1 MNILEFCFSNAWGG
15 LEIYVGTFAKQFKKR
30 GHNVVGIVHS
40 DSRLEAEFRNNSIE
54 CSSIKQNS
62 KYLDFIT
69 AKKIKSY
76 IAERKID
83 IIHVHQSKDLSTAI
97 LIKKILKPCK
107 IFFSQ
112 QMDSRYN
119 KKDLFHRWVYKNL
132 DYIVTMTNDMRL
144 NHINHTPVKD
154 SQIYTIY
161 NGIDLERFSLHKS
174 IDKERF
180 LIKNNIPSDKIII
193 GSVGRLDSLKNQ
205 ELLVDVAAKL
215 NNEKKYNIHFIIV
228 GDETDSVTGK
238 GYKEKLIA
246 KIKNYGIE
254 DYFSFFRFTDKIEDY
269 FDLMDIFVLP
279 TDKESFGYVLLEA
292 MAKGKPVIASNQG
305 GPKEIISENINGFLF
320 EPKNVFDLAEKLL
333 LLINDANLRRAMGEE
348 SKNIVKTKFDVNATI
363 DNYLKFFENT
373 LND

>member
-30 GHNVVGIVHS
+30 GHNVVGIVNS

-54 CSSIKQNS
+54 CFAIKQNS

-69 AKKIKSY
+69 AKKIKFY
-76 IAERKID
+76 IAEKKID

-154 SQIYTIY
+154 SQIFTIY
-161 NGIDLERFSLHKS
+161 NGIDLERFSSHKS
-174 IDKERF
+174 IDKEKF
-180 LIKNNIPSDKIII
+180 FIKNNIPSDKIII

-205 ELLVDVAAKL
+205 ELLVDVAARL
-215 NNEKKYNIHFIIV
+215 NNQKIHNIHFIIV

-238 GYKEKLIA
+238 GYKEELIA

-254 DYFSFFRFTDKIEDY
+254 DYFSFFRFTDKIEYY

-333 LLINDANLRRAMGEE
+333 LLVNDANLRRAMGEE
-348 SKNIVKTKFDVNATI
+348 SKNIVKTKFDVNVTI
-363 DNYLKFFENT
+363 DNYLKFFEYA
-373 LND
+373 LDV